1 MWANAHTAS
10 QKHTEIESFQVEKA
24 TKRTSL
30 KAQTLR
36 NSQILAQNTS
46 ESEAFR
52 QNVLRNW
59 LNVPLCKQCVT
70 IRFQL
75 ELLYHWQRTALVS
88 NRIKAQYHKR

>member
-10 QKHTEIESFQVEKA
+10 QKHTEIERFQVEKA
-24 TKRTSL
+24 TKRASF

-52 QNVLRNW
+52 QTALRNW

-88 NRIKAQYHKR
+88 NRIKAKHHKR